1 VRAKILFD
9 EDHAGRREYAA
20 QFQAAGSGMAAKSA
34 EFRERGSEVYLP
46 ADVVASAEAEEP
58 VAAD

>member
-1 VRAKILFD
+1 
-9 EDHAGRREYAA
+9 
-20 QFQAAGSGMAAKSA
+20 MAAKSA

-46 ADVVASAEAEEP
+46 VVDAAAVAEEEA